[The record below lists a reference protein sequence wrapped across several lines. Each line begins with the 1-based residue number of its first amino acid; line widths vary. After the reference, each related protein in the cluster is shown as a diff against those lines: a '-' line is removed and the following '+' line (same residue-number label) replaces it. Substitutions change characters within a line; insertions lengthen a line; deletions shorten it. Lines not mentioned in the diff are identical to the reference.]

1 MDNESAKKASS
12 YKKGDLLRISSRNGA
27 SNWFVK
33 QIDDKSNS
41 LTLSGEH
48 SNRPKKLILDKID
61 FKNQFVSKIEKAE
74 MEVREGEI
82 LRTSSRM
89 YEHNIESNTDLK
101 VKKIVPG
108 FLVLKDG
115 KKSILMIKASLNGA
129 PLKYG
134 YTKSLHTTSTKR
146 YDTTVSVLKPYQTNK
161 NNIFKINALSKS
173 SSIIVTEDKEKAI
186 KYSHRET
193 NRGSSI
199 SADNYSGLSI
209 EAGNILNRI
218 SETTAVFSKQDYFK
232 EAISNNKDYTQSK
245 LNTDIADALENGY
258 LIKKDYSL
266 KKPLIIYHLSNEKMK
281 SKNINLRLDFELEQN
296 SSLKLI
302 DFFSDDSEKNFMNI
316 FYNFNLDKD
325 AILKNY
331 KIDKSLNK
339 NLKYSFNNINQK
351 QNSISETFIF
361 SAGSD
366 YFKNEINC
374 NLKGEYSSAFINGIF
389 SLDDNKQHEIR
400 TTINHLVENTKSYQL
415 IKSVLGKNTKSAYQG
430 RIYVDS
436 KAQKTDGYQLS
447 KAILLDETSEFNAK
461 PELEIYAD
469 DVKCSHGSAS
479 GSLDDNSIF
488 YLMSRGL
495 NYKQAKGL
503 LINGFLLDVIEKI
516 TDAEIKDLLKKM
528 IGLKK

>member
-1 MDNESAKKASS
+1 MKEQ
-12 YKKGDLLRISSRNGA
+12 L
-27 SNWFVK
+27 
-33 QIDDKSNS
+33 
-41 LTLSGEH
+41 
-48 SNRPKKLILDKID
+48 KID
-61 FKNQFVSKIEKAE
+61 FNKIQEVSNFSNRDIE
-74 MEVREGEI
+74 I
-82 LRTSSRM
+82 
-89 YEHNIESNTDLK
+89 
-101 VKKIVPG
+101 
-108 FLVLKDG
+108 
-115 KKSILMIKASLNGA
+115 KKSYLNKFIENGF
-129 PLKYG
+129 PNRKQENWKFL
-134 YTKSLHTTSTKR
+134 
-146 YDTTVSVLKPYQTNK
+146 D
-161 NNIFKINALSKS
+161 INQ
-173 SSIIVTEDKEKAI
+173 I
-186 KYSHRET
+186 
-193 NRGSSI
+193 
-199 SADNYSGLSI
+199 
-209 EAGNILNRI
+209 
-218 SETTAVFSKQDYFK
+218 
-232 EAISNNKDYTQSK
+232 ISNNISDLSFYNDYSIENKIDPSIFIDDLEHNKIIFINGRVEKIDFSYEDKKQIEIIEDSYTIDKSENNNSLID
-245 LNTDIADALENGY
+245 LNIALSNKHFKI
-258 LIKKDYSL
+258 LIKKGYSL
-266 KKPLIIYHLSNEKMK
+266 KKPLIIYHLTNEKMK

-302 DFFSDDSEKNFMNI
+302 DFFSDYSEKNFMNI
-316 FYNFNLDKD
+316 FYNFNLNRD

-351 QNSISETFIF
+351 QNSISETFVF

>member
-1 MDNESAKKASS
+1 MKEQ
-12 YKKGDLLRISSRNGA
+12 L
-27 SNWFVK
+27 
-33 QIDDKSNS
+33 
-41 LTLSGEH
+41 
-48 SNRPKKLILDKID
+48 KID
-61 FKNQFVSKIEKAE
+61 FNKIQEVSNFSNRDIE
-74 MEVREGEI
+74 I
-82 LRTSSRM
+82 
-89 YEHNIESNTDLK
+89 
-101 VKKIVPG
+101 
-108 FLVLKDG
+108 
-115 KKSILMIKASLNGA
+115 KKSYLNKFIENGF
-129 PLKYG
+129 P
-134 YTKSLHTTSTKR
+134 
-146 YDTTVSVLKPYQTNK
+146 
-161 NNIFKINALSKS
+161 
-173 SSIIVTEDKEKAI
+173 
-186 KYSHRET
+186 
-193 NRGSSI
+193 NRKQENWKFL
-199 SADNYSGLSI
+199 D
-209 EAGNILNRI
+209 LNQI
-218 SETTAVFSKQDYFK
+218 
-232 EAISNNKDYTQSK
+232 ISNNISDLSFYNDYSIENKIDPSIFIDDLEHNKIIFINGRVEKFDFSYEDKKQIEIIEDSYTTDKSENNNSLID
-245 LNTDIADALENGY
+245 LNIALSNKHFKI
-258 LIKKDYSL
+258 LIKKGYSL
-266 KKPLIIYHLSNEKMK
+266 KKPLIIYHLTNEKMK

-302 DFFSDDSEKNFMNI
+302 DFFSDNSEKNFMNI

-339 NLKYSFNNINQK
+339 NLKYSFNNIDQK
-351 QNSISETFIF
+351 QNSISETFVF

-516 TDAEIKDLLKKM
+516 TDTEIKDLLKKM